1 MKFKA
6 AMPEV
11 PKLVGGALIA
21 VGVGG
26 ITATI
31 ADAVHSTPLII
42 AVWLIALVV
51 GIVSIF
57 YVEQKKRQMMLGAE
71 TTILPVVDAQGTA
84 HERPGHAGSQVIRN
98 TDSEDPQLSDEMA
111 TRVDLES
118 RSPWDTT
125 PTSEIYVVP
134 PSHRRLLN
142 AQSDGDFLVWSP
154 NYPAAETE
162 RENEPR
168 VLRLP
173 PGKWLHI
180 GRSPRSD
187 IQFTGKHTP
196 ISRRHAVVKLT
207 EPGILL
213 VRDLGSLNGTWV
225 NGESVDAYCRHN
237 GVKAMPVRAD
247 ADIVVA
253 GVPISYG
260 WRSKR

>member
-1 MKFKA
+1 
-6 AMPEV
+6 MPEV

-26 ITATI
+26 IAATI

-42 AVWLIALVV
+42 AVWLVALLVGIAL
-51 GIVSIF
+51 IV
-57 YVEQKKRQMMLGAE
+57 YMEKKKKQPMIGAE
-71 TTILPVVDAQGTA
+71 TTTLAVIDAQGQNPD
-84 HERPGHAGSQVIRN
+84 RAGSGVFRD
-98 TDSEDPQLSDEMA
+98 TSSEDSRLQEEMA
-111 TRVDLES
+111 TRLDLES
-118 RSPWDTT
+118 QAPWEGT
-125 PTSEIYVVP
+125 PTSEIYVAP
-134 PSHRRLLN
+134 PSHRRLMD
-142 AQSDGDFLVWSP
+142 AQTDGDFLVWSP

-162 RENEPR
+162 PGNEPR

-180 GRSPRSD
+180 GRSPKSD
-187 IQFTGKHTP
+187 IKFTGKHTP
-196 ISRRHAVVKLT
+196 ISRRHAAVKLT

-253 GVPISYG
+253 GAPISYG
-260 WRSKR
+260 WRSNSERETSSP